1 MKSTF
6 QLILSKSIQSL
17 TLIFLLLIGKTAYS
31 QSELPD
37 PLHAGWKGEPVCE
50 LLFENDS
57 IRTLRCSFPP
67 GVGHERHYHQAHF
80 GYCLSGSTMRITDA
94 NGIRE
99 VKVVTGSSF
108 YNKGIE
114 WHEVLNIGDS
124 TAVFLIVEPK

>member
-1 MKSTF
+1 MT
-6 QLILSKSIQSL
+6 SL
-17 TLIFLLLIGKTAYS
+17 LQFTSSRSRQFLLFACFLFLEITTFG
-31 QSELPD
+31 QSALPD

-80 GYCLSGSTMRITDA
+80 GYCLSGSTMRITDTT
-94 NGIRE
+94 GVRD
-99 VKVVTGSSF
+99 VVVPTGSYF

-114 WHEVLNIGDS
+114 WHEVLNVGDS
-124 TAVFLIVEPK
+124 LAVFLIVEPK